1 MAMSFIQMAEEAM
14 AEVNGLS
21 AEEAQND
28 LFWWPICLLTM
39 KKLAVAVLA
48 SLLFCSHVVLA
59 QSLTD
64 CGGSIV
70 FDSNR
75 TGVSEIYVVNSDG
88 SGERQLTFANVR
100 EDLSSVDFLRLDPRE
115 QLEFRERVDSSR
127 FPDLS
132 PDGSRVVFQ
141 GNRLGEGLGIGI
153 YVMNCA
159 TREVRLLIADAEAHG
174 PRWSPDGRQIAF
186 TQSRGISIVEADGSN
201 FRKIDGLPDPSSAP
215 SWSPDGN
222 QIAFVSR
229 GAVAWEIFTVEL
241 GSGRIQQLTHTTEA
255 RTANQGPAWSPDGS
269 KIAYDRVQDRN
280 YDIYVM
286 DADGSNI
293 QRLTH
298 NDKVD
303 ARPAWSPDGQR
314 IAFHSR
320 RDGSSDQGSLSESAI
335 YVMDADGGNVE
346 RLTSNDQREAHPRW
360 GR

>member
-1 MAMSFIQMAEEAM
+1 M
-14 AEVNGLS
+14 
-21 AEEAQND
+21 
-28 LFWWPICLLTM
+28 LTM
-39 KKLAVAVLA
+39 KKLPVAVLA

-70 FDSNR
+70 FDSKR
-75 TGVSEIYVVNSDG
+75 TGVPEIYVVNSDG
-88 SGERQLTFANVR
+88 SGERQLTFVSVR

-115 QLEFRERVDSSR
+115 QQELQERVDFSR
-127 FPDLS
+127 VPDLS

-141 GNRLGEGLGIGI
+141 GNRLGEWLGIGI

-201 FRKIDGLPDPSSAP
+201 VRKIDGLPDPSSAP

-222 QIAFVSR
+222 QITFVSR
-229 GAVAWEIFTVEL
+229 GAVTWEIFAFEFST
-241 GSGRIQQLTHTTEA
+241 GRIQQLTRTTEA
-255 RTANQGPAWSPDGS
+255 RIASQGPVWSPEGS
-269 KIAYDRVQDRN
+269 KIAFDRVERRN
-280 YDIYVM
+280 FDIYVM

-303 ARPAWSPDGQR
+303 ARPVWSPDGRR
-314 IAFHSR
+314 IAFASR
-320 RDGSSDQGSLSESAI
+320 RDGKQEI

-346 RLTSNDQREAHPRW
+346 RLTSNDHYDGHPDW
-360 GR
+360 

>member
-1 MAMSFIQMAEEAM
+1 M
-14 AEVNGLS
+14 AEVDGIS

-28 LFWWPICLLTM
+28 RFWWPICLLTM
-39 KKLAVAVLA
+39 KKLPVAVLA

-70 FDSNR
+70 FDSDR
-75 TGVSEIYVVNSDG
+75 TGVREIYVVNSDG
-88 SGERQLTFANVR
+88 SGERQLTFVSVR
-100 EDLSSVDFLRLDPRE
+100 EDLSSVDFLSLDPQE
-115 QLEFRERVDSSR
+115 QQELQERVEFSR
-127 FPDLS
+127 VPDLS
-132 PDGSRVVFQ
+132 PDGSRIVFH
-141 GNRLGEGLGIGI
+141 GNRLGEGPGI
-153 YVMNCA
+153 YVMNCG
-159 TREVRLLIADAEAHG
+159 TGEVRLLIADVEAHG
-174 PRWSPDGRQIAF
+174 PRWSPDGQQIAF
-186 TQSRGISIVEADGSN
+186 IQSRGISIVEADGSN
-201 FRKIDGLPDPSSAP
+201 VRKIDGLPDPSSAP

-229 GAVAWEIFTVEL
+229 GAGTWEIFAFEFST
-241 GSGRIQQLTHTTEA
+241 GRIQQLTRTTEA

-280 YDIYVM
+280 FDIYVM

-298 NDKVD
+298 NEKVD

-314 IAFHSR
+314 IVFHSS
-320 RDGSSDQGSLSESAI
+320 RDGSSDQGGDSAGREI

-346 RLTSNDQREAHPRW
+346 RLTSNDHNDAHPRW
-360 GR
+360 RR